1 MLKISVLFDV
11 GVPNYLGKKKS
22 NLSFGTFVGWYDINA
37 KNQDLK
43 DGSNISLLRM
53 WLKTSK

>member
-11 GVPNYLGKKKS
+11 GVPNYLEKKKS
-22 NLSFGTFVGWYDINA
+22 NLSFGTFEGWYDINA

-53 WLKTSK
+53 WL